1 MAWENEKEKKRKD
14 QSPNKILHPKGFRD
28 FEVDVVSNVVQVLG
42 LQFQKQFANCTQ
54 IIDMDF
60 FIQIS
65 YASHT
70 PSFYNLQQIIDS
82 NKLKKVPF
90 GLFIWVFVHK
100 LSLVG
105 FDQLNYMFWNK
116 WHLCKLSHFVVAY
129 KQCTSMFLTLI

>member
-1 MAWENEKEKKRKD
+1 
-14 QSPNKILHPKGFRD
+14 
-28 FEVDVVSNVVQVLG
+28 VDVVSNVVQVLG

-105 FDQLNYMFWNK
+105 FDQLNYMF
-116 WHLCKLSHFVVAY
+116 
-129 KQCTSMFLTLI
+129 